1 MRPVVSAANQGG
13 VGSAPSSVAEHSV
26 EKVEKN
32 NPRARIWIFI
42 EEVVA
47 PPSTP
52 LQGAVFSCCEYTAAS
67 DYVTFQSVC

>member
-13 VGSAPSSVAEHSV
+13 MGSAPSSVAEPSV
-26 EKVEKN
+26 EKVVKDE
-32 NPRARIWIFI
+32 PRGRIWIFI

-52 LQGAVFSCCEYTAAS
+52 LQGAVFSGCEYTAAS
-67 DYVTFQSVC
+67 DYVSDQSVC